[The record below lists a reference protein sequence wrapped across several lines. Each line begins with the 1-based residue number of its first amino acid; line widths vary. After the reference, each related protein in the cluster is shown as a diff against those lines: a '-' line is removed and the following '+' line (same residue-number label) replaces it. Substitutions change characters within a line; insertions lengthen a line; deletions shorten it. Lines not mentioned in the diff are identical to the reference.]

1 MESVCR
7 LYHSCITERCIL
19 DWAEWSNQLGRKQNV
34 LECCKPNHMVNP
46 MPWTIP
52 DWAFA
57 FLGAPV
63 CPRKYL
69 ESIIY
74 DSLRMS
80 NHSQSWLLG
89 WFIVVLWPHYSGIIL
104 RNHSSLYCCS
114 WLLSTVI
121 AAEPRPKWRCS
132 FEKPMS
138 CFRYPSS
145 RKSTKQLKIAHV
157 LQGVFLFPKHISCSP
172 EASTMALLG
181 TLSKCLIPVTVDGCE
196 ILQRMVESLKIMA
209 FVPSIHHQTDGW
221 NPINH
226 GMETLSGWWF
236 GTWMDYDF
244 P

>member
-1 MESVCR
+1 MESPRSKWKLIAAKFIYKWEIVQLAMFDYRMVFWCQRCNLFFGIHENIVESVCR

-89 WFIVVLWPHYSGIIL
+89 WFIVVL
-104 RNHSSLYCCS
+104 
-114 WLLSTVI
+114 T
-121 AAEPRPKWRCS
+121 
-132 FEKPMS
+132 
-138 CFRYPSS
+138 
-145 RKSTKQLKIAHV
+145 T
-157 LQGVFLFPKHISCSP
+157 
-172 EASTMALLG
+172 LLG
-181 TLSKCLIPVTVDGCE
+181 YHF
-196 ILQRMVESLKIMA
+196 A
-209 FVPSIHHQTDGW
+209 
-221 NPINH
+221 
-226 GMETLSGWWF
+226 
-236 GTWMDYDF
+236 
-244 P
+244 

>member
-1 MESVCR
+1 MSGIHENIVESVCR

-57 FLGAPV
+57 FLGVPV

-89 WFIVVLWPHYSGIIL
+89 WFIVGLTTLPVFSGYDHPLTDYCNFQFRRVTTRIL
-104 RNHSSLYCCS
+104 TSQVTSVDMAKVQAPTRIREKAYHPTKGGNANHSGYSPFVGVADLSFPS
-114 WLLSTVI
+114 WTFVHPEAGQWIRSQHAFRSAKASAWWPEGYPQIQLLFI
-121 AAEPRPKWRCS
+121 
-132 FEKPMS
+132 
-138 CFRYPSS
+138 
-145 RKSTKQLKIAHV
+145 
-157 LQGVFLFPKHISCSP
+157 LFPH
-172 EASTMALLG
+172 
-181 TLSKCLIPVTVDGCE
+181 
-196 ILQRMVESLKIMA
+196 
-209 FVPSIHHQTDGW
+209 
-221 NPINH
+221 
-226 GMETLSGWWF
+226 
-236 GTWMDYDF
+236 
-244 P
+244 